1 MSNKKFRTP
10 AATLHETDST
20 LDRLDRFLMKV
31 LGKVENALDAEFSP
45 GTARIGISV
54 VRVLIQSL
62 RLRGVD
68 TSAAEAKLRQTV
80 EKLRERIGPDGNA
93 IAGPA

>member
-10 AATLHETDST
+10 AATVSEIDSM

-31 LGKVENALDAEFSP
+31 LDKVENALDAEFSP
-45 GTARIGISV
+45 ATARIGISV

-68 TSAAEAKLRQTV
+68 TSAAEAKLRKTV
-80 EKLRERIGPDGNA
+80 DKLRERIGPDGSVL
-93 IAGPA
+93 AGSA